1 MAGFSGMFSP
11 ISTMVL
17 AVFIVELEGARDCMD
32 VWYNGYHEGGVFYLG
47 QTRGRAYC
55 EVREFSVAV
64 ESSGSGDPGFDAST
78 STFITVG
85 QNTTNF
91 AGAARSGL
99 HIFIINEHTGDV
111 LDVRRFDTSLESER
125 QSVTS
130 FLGGVNEVRTYT
142 PHMHTLSY
150 AQYFPESFFMIS
162 LFLIKYMDFIARE
175 SSGIGCT

>member
-1 MAGFSGMFSP
+1 MFSP
-11 ISTMVL
+11 IRTLVL

-91 AGAARSGL
+91 AGNVMYV
-99 HIFIINEHTGDV
+99 I
-111 LDVRRFDTSLESER
+111 
-125 QSVTS
+125 
-130 FLGGVNEVRTYT
+130 
-142 PHMHTLSY
+142 
-150 AQYFPESFFMIS
+150 YF
-162 LFLIKYMDFIARE
+162 E
-175 SSGIGCT
+175 SSSELLSTLTVGTV